1 MLPIAEAEN
10 GWRETQEGL
19 WVPYSF
25 LGGGWGWLCVLLASP
40 APEVSWHPKQGTQS
54 WTKLDVTDYYF
65 FSFFFLVNPHASGLM
80 CMRVCVSHTH
90 TNLQVTRLEEEAAI
104 NINVKL
110 CSMLQ
115 RSRMAGLHNI
125 FSSARVDVL
134 RSASTIIENCSENKE
149 RTEM

>member
-1 MLPIAEAEN
+1 
-10 GWRETQEGL
+10 
-19 WVPYSF
+19 
-25 LGGGWGWLCVLLASP
+25 
-40 APEVSWHPKQGTQS
+40 
-54 WTKLDVTDYYF
+54 
-65 FSFFFLVNPHASGLM
+65 
-80 CMRVCVSHTH
+80 MRVCVSHTH

-134 RSASTIIENCSENKE
+134 RSASTIIENFSENKE